1 MCTDPKSDSQIPC
14 DGMAIVRQLDAAR
27 TQLGN
32 LILRQPGWRK
42 QLLDIQ
48 DQLCVII
55 IDVAAISTDDGSSVD
70 IQAFLNS
77 AEVQLPPIYL
87 EDC

>member
-1 MCTDPKSDSQIPC
+1 
-14 DGMAIVRQLDAAR
+14 MAIVRQLDAAR